1 MDVETQ
7 QQHAAIRE
15 TVRRFAQDQ
24 LLPNALRW
32 DREREFPRQALQ
44 ELGAMGLFG
53 VTIPEKWG
61 GAELDNTALAIAI
74 EEIAAGDCSTSL
86 IVAVN
91 NIISKIL
98 DGFGS
103 QSQKELFL
111 KELASGKI
119 NGAFA
124 LTEPQAGSDASSIST
139 RAERQGSHYVLNGA
153 KQFITT
159 GKNADIAVVFA
170 VTNKDAGKRGISA
183 FVVPTSTP
191 GYIVARVEDKSGH
204 HASDTAHIVLENCN
218 TEHLLGEEGQGYRIA
233 LANLEFRAHQR
244 RRAGNRYRPF
254 RVRCRSLTCVR
265 TKNHGQAHHRTSGRE
280 FSAC

>member
-204 HASDTAHIVLENCN
+204 HASDTAHIVLRIETPSICWAKR
-218 TEHLLGEEGQGYRIA
+218 GKDIA
-233 LANLEFRAHQR
+233 LPWRISSPGASTSPR
-244 RRAGNRYRPF
+244 RQPVSPVSRSMPLSHMRPNEKPWASPSSNI
-254 RVRCRSLTCVR
+254 RP
-265 TKNHGQAHHRTSGRE
+265 
-280 FSAC
+280 

>member
-139 RAERQGSHYVLNGA
+139 RAV
-153 KQFITT
+153 K
-159 GKNADIAVVFA
+159 
-170 VTNKDAGKRGISA
+170 
-183 FVVPTSTP
+183 
-191 GYIVARVEDKSGH
+191 
-204 HASDTAHIVLENCN
+204 
-218 TEHLLGEEGQGYRIA
+218 
-233 LANLEFRAHQR
+233 
-244 RRAGNRYRPF
+244 
-254 RVRCRSLTCVR
+254 VR
-265 TKNHGQAHHRTSGRE
+265 TMCSTEPSNS
-280 FSAC
+280 